1 MRLHLAVYNFR
12 SIHFFYLPLNNES
25 THFSHANLIT
35 FRKCRLGTLCR
46 SFLLIAFLSTCSF
59 SEAQCNLS
67 TKMSTSGNVTTYTYT
82 LTGVPADAATPAA
95 GAPPAPC
102 TAGNLPVSLSL
113 PVDKAFLPA
122 SVAPPTTPGSTA
134 LSNEIDGAT
143 GLVVNIDQQK
153 PQSIY
158 TFTISAQTNLS
169 STSTTSS
176 YIITFHDKSVATGQV
191 SVPLKTNPDQ
201 ITDLAGIAT
210 DPNTVDILVGT
221 GSHITFG
228 PYPDYNVEA
237 STVLVSTGVG
247 NATPAILL
255 GAGFTTGVDLLRKN
269 YWNGVGKS
277 PSDAKWDRLKRNSSH
292 VVPDSIFVS
301 LQAAIGSNSA
311 STNSIV
317 GYTFGGGYKIQHFVE
332 VLVGYSL
339 AQYSE
344 PSTGFRQAAAATVTN
359 NQNVPIYKQYSA
371 SDIMK
376 DIPNSL
382 DGFPLLLQTVTSSGT
397 PGQPAGPIYGGSV
410 LLNHY
415 RGGLFLGLAYPF
427 SLSKVLL
434 GK

>member
-1 MRLHLAVYNFR
+1 LRNINR
-12 SIHFFYLPLNNES
+12 SL
-25 THFSHANLIT
+25 
-35 FRKCRLGTLCR
+35 
-46 SFLLIAFLSTCSF
+46 LLIATFSACLF
-59 SEAQCNLS
+59 SEAQCNL
-67 TKMSTSGNVTTYTYT
+67 TSAMVPGVGVTTYTYT
-82 LTGVPADAATPAA
+82 LSGVPAGAPAPVA

-102 TAGNLPVSLSL
+102 SAGNLPVSLSL
-113 PVDKAFLPA
+113 PVNKAFLPA
-122 SVAPPTTPGSTA
+122 FVTPPAAGTG
-134 LSNEIDGAT
+134 LSNENDSIT
-143 GLVVNIDQQK
+143 GLVFNIDQTT
-153 PQSIY
+153 PQPSY
-158 TFTISAQTNLS
+158 TFKISAQTNLS

-176 YIITFHDKSVATGQV
+176 YTITFQDKSVATGQV
-191 SVPLKTNPDQ
+191 SVPLTTNPPNQ

-210 DPNTVDILVGT
+210 APNTVDILVGT
-221 GSHITFG
+221 GSHITLG

-269 YWNGVGKS
+269 YWNGVGKG
-277 PSDAKWDRLKRNSSH
+277 PSDVKWDRFKRNSSH
-292 VVPDSIFVS
+292 LVPDSIFVS

-344 PSTGFRQAAAATVTN
+344 PSPGFRQAAANTVTN
-359 NQNVPIYKQYSA
+359 NQTVPIYKQYRA
-371 SDIMK
+371 SDILK
-376 DIPNSL
+376 NIPNSL
-382 DGFPLLLQTVTSSGT
+382 DGFPLLLQTVTTSGT

-427 SLSKVLL
+427 SLSKILL